1 MTSMR
6 ATVSEMRHMR
16 LPALLPALLLAACA
30 SAPMA
35 TSPAPQATSAQD
47 EASGS
52 PSAQASPEP
61 TASGGATVADPLL
74 AYELS
79 DVRSGATFTLAEL
92 ADEKPVL
99 LETMA
104 IWCTNCLAQQREV
117 VRAHDLGDFHSVG
130 VDVDPNERAPELATY
145 ADREGFDWRFAIADR
160 ELVQLLTER
169 FGFQVSNP
177 PSTPT
182 FVVSGGEI
190 RALEFGRHRS
200 AEELIEEL
208 GSG

>member
-1 MTSMR
+1 MR
-6 ATVSEMRHMR
+6 A
-16 LPALLPALLLAACA
+16 LGLAIAAALAACA
-30 SAPMA
+30 AAP
-35 TSPAPQATSAQD
+35 SPADEPMTSAAVPTPTAT
-47 EASGS
+47 ERSSS
-52 PSAQASPEP
+52 PSAAPTPSPTDE
-61 TASGGATVADPLL
+61 AAVADPLL
-74 AYELS
+74 AYELT
-79 DVRSGATFTLAEL
+79 DVRSGESFTLAEL
-92 ADEKPVL
+92 SEDKPVL

-104 IWCTNCLAQQREV
+104 IWCSNCLAQQREV

-130 VDVDPNERAPELATY
+130 ADVDPNERAPDLAAY
-145 ADREGFDWRFAIADR
+145 ADREGFDWRFVIADR
-160 ELVQLLTER
+160 ELVGLLTER

-182 FVVSGGEI
+182 FIVSNGEI